1 MKPFVRNLVLS
12 AAVAAT
18 ALAVVPS
25 AHALDRRGRQVD
37 QNTANLIGAGV
48 IGLAAGV
55 IVGSI
60 VASTNDA
67 PPHDR
72 NPRPRPHQDRGFTT
86 LLPADANQGYQNYGD
101 YDYDGPRHGRYN
113 QRGYAQAYQAWS
125 PEWYRWCENRYKSF
139 NPRKGTY
146 VTYGGEERFCVVR

>member
-1 MKPFVRNLVLS
+1 MCGRSAFRAIARSPLSPRPDATMPPASVQARFRLAGLLLPANFRCIPQTVPVPRRSPMKPFVRNLVLS

-101 YDYDGPRHGRYN
+101 Y
-113 QRGYAQAYQAWS
+113 
-125 PEWYRWCENRYKSF
+125 
-139 NPRKGTY
+139 
-146 VTYGGEERFCVVR
+146 